1 MRVTAQDDLRSVAF
15 KVCTALR
22 DAGVTAVLTGGSA
35 ATVYTPEAYQSG
47 DLDFV
52 LQFSTDTTGHA
63 ERALQALGYT
73 EKNGQYLHEENP
85 LTLEFLKRPIQ
96 IGMDTIETWDTLGDG
111 GRILHILSPTDCCRD
126 RLAHFLHW
134 NDRSVLSQSAV
145 ARDRA
150 VDLETFA
157 SGASGKGIPGNSRSS
172 KESCGDTPSRGR
184 DSRSRPPNK
193 TGGRGA
199 ARRNGA
205 EDGTRTRDNHLGK
218 VELYQLS
225 YFRSK
230 SIPHRGAKRL

>member
-35 ATVYTPEAYQSG
+35 STVYAPEAYQSG

-73 EKNGQYLHEENP
+73 EKNGQYLHEKNP
-85 LTLEFLKRPIQ
+85 LTLEFLRRPIQ

-134 NDRSVLSQSAV
+134 NDRSVLSQAVAV

-150 VDLETFA
+150 VDLETVRFWCERE
-157 SGASGKGIPGNSRSS
+157 GHTGKFEEFERVL
-172 KESCGDTPSRGR
+172 RGH
-184 DSRSRPPNK
+184 S
-193 TGGRGA
+193 
-199 ARRNGA
+199 
-205 EDGTRTRDNHLGK
+205 
-218 VELYQLS
+218 
-225 YFRSK
+225 
-230 SIPHRGAKRL
+230 